1 MRIERLELTAFGPFT
16 DAALDF
22 SAGAPGGLHLVL
34 GANEAGKSSALRGLI
49 GFLYGVDQRSRDTFV
64 HRGPDL
70 RLSATLTLSDG
81 QRTYLTRRKGRGR
94 TLYAP
99 GGEELEDGF
108 LLRELG
114 GMARSD
120 FVHAFGLGHGDLR
133 SGAEVLVGSEGV
145 LSQVLF
151 AAASSLKGFCA
162 AVDGLGR
169 ETDAL
174 FSAQSRTKP
183 INKALAEHRE
193 LCAEAKR
200 LCVLPEVF
208 DALQARRARSQD
220 AREQAADRAA
230 ALAAQRQGLDRMRQ
244 ALGHVRKRAE
254 LLEDLARLGPS
265 PLLPPDFRQRRARV
279 ESALAQA
286 RSRID
291 HAGKNLERLDIE
303 IKAIPDP
310 GQWIGSA
317 GRAKALLQGLEHYRE
332 AVRDCPAVAA
342 EARQLRAE
350 AGSLLRRLRPDL
362 PLERAEEL
370 RLTRGQQKCIHDLAQ
385 ERHGLMER
393 LAGAEREEARHEDRA
408 RRLQEELAS
417 LPPPADPALLAAALD
432 AAAEHPGLEARIL
445 EQDQALAALGAQT
458 VVDLGRLGSHWRG
471 EASAAEALPAPPEE
485 ALDRCAEEWS
495 GAARDLDQARAGEES
510 LAGKIRDNRRERA
523 LLAAGGDLPSRS
535 RLREARDRRDRGWFA
550 IRGRLDERSAPEA
563 EAEFVAL
570 FPAADRLSSA
580 FDTALRQAD
589 EAADA
594 LQAKAEAAAKAEVL
608 DSQHADLLQELATA
622 RKLREQASAALD
634 RCRAGWKDLWSAAG
648 ILPGPPREMKNWLR
662 IHAALVARCQTQRA
676 KAAEQAACR
685 ELAASLAQGL
695 GAALAGLAAPLPA
708 GLGLAAAVRHARNI
722 LERLENQAGKRRDTQ
737 RELRQEQDRSKD
749 KHAEKAEIL
758 ASLEQWGQRWAEA
771 LRPLG
776 LAPDTPPD
784 RVLDQLQDRT
794 DLVSART
801 SLAERQERVGQ
812 MEAAINGYAARA
824 RALAED
830 LLPERA
836 DAPADEL
843 AAEFS
848 LRLETAQ
855 LNAQQR
861 KDLAAQAEKE
871 RRSLD
876 QAEEEVRSLGA
887 QLEALCREARCLGA
901 DGLDAAEQA
910 ADNRRELEGKLAPVE
925 EVLLN
930 LSSGQDLDAFAAAV
944 RDCDPAE
951 LDSRIARLDAEIEE
965 LSRRVSAMSE
975 EVGSLDAEIR
985 RMDGSALAAEKAAE
999 AAQVLAGLQADAERF
1014 VLQRLA
1020 KSILAE
1026 EMERYRRTHQGPVLE
1041 QAGRIFSRLTRGSF
1055 QGVDVDYD
1063 DKGQLVLVA
1072 VRPGGSVLGR
1082 LKPQALSDGAAD
1094 QLFMALRLAF
1104 VRHHLSRNPPL
1115 PLVLDD
1121 VLVHFDDARS
1131 RAALEEFGKVARA
1144 TQVILFTHH
1153 AHLADLAREVLAPD
1167 ILFTHHLSSAPDA

>member
-16 DAALDF
+16 DAVLDF

-34 GANEAGKSSALRGLI
+34 GPNEAGKSSALRGLI
-49 GFLYGVDQRSRDTFV
+49 SFLYGIEQRSKDTFV
-64 HRGPDL
+64 HKGPDL

-81 QRTYLTRRKGRGR
+81 QRTHLTRRKGRGR
-94 TLYAP
+94 TLHAP

-133 SGAEVLVGSEGV
+133 RGAEILAGSEGV

-183 INKALAEHRE
+183 MDKALAEYRE
-193 LCAEAKR
+193 LCAEARR
-200 LCVLPEVF
+200 LCVLPETF
-208 DALQARRARSQD
+208 AALQARRAQFQD
-220 AREQAADRAA
+220 AREQAAARAA
-230 ALAAQRQGLDRMRQ
+230 ALAAERQGLDRMRQ
-244 ALGHVRKRAE
+244 ALGHVRRRAE

-265 PLLPPDFRQRRARV
+265 PLLSPDFRQRRIAA

-291 HAGKNLERLDIE
+291 HARKNLERLDIE
-303 IKAIPDP
+303 IAAIPDS
-310 GQWIGSA
+310 GQWTGSA
-317 GRAKALLQGLEHYRE
+317 GRIKALLQGLEHYRE
-332 AVRDCPAVAA
+332 AVRDCPVVAA
-342 EARQLRAE
+342 EAQQFRTEAE
-350 AGSLLRRLRPDL
+350 SLLRRLRPDL
-362 PLERAEEL
+362 PLERVEEL
-370 RLTRGQQKCIHDLAQ
+370 RLTRGQQKNIRGLAQ
-385 ERHGLMER
+385 ERHGLDER
-393 LAGAEREEARHEDRA
+393 LAGAEREEAKLEDQV
-408 RRLQEELAS
+408 RRLREELDS

-432 AAAEHPGLEARIL
+432 AAAEHPGLEARTL

-458 VVDLGRLGSHWRG
+458 AVDLGRLGSHWRG
-471 EASAAEALPAPPEE
+471 DLAAAEALPVPPEE
-485 ALDRCAEEWS
+485 ALDRFAEEWS
-495 GAARDLDQARAGEES
+495 RTARDLDQAGSAEED
-510 LAGKIRDNRRERA
+510 LAGKIRGNRQERT
-523 LLAAGGDLPSRS
+523 LLATGGDLPSRS
-535 RLREARDRRDRGWFA
+535 RVQEARDLRDRGWAA
-550 IRGRLDERSAPEA
+550 IRGRLDQRPDPEA
-563 EAEFVAL
+563 EAEFMASY
-570 FPAADRLSSA
+570 PDADRLSAA
-580 FDTALRQAD
+580 FEAALRQAD

-594 LQAKAEAAAKAEVL
+594 LQAKAGAAAKAEVL
-608 DSQHADLLQELATA
+608 DSQHAGLLQESDAA
-622 RKLREQASAALD
+622 RTLREQAAAALD
-634 RCRAGWKDLWSAAG
+634 RCQAGWRDLWSAAG
-648 ILPGPPREMKNWLR
+648 VLPGPPREMKNWLR
-662 IHAALVARCQTQRA
+662 IHAALVARCQTRRA
-676 KAAEQAACR
+676 KAAELAAGR
-685 ELAASLAQGL
+685 ELAAGLARNL
-695 GAALAGLAAPLPA
+695 AAALAGLDAPLPA
-708 GLGLAAAVRHARNI
+708 GLGLAASVRHARNI
-722 LERLENQAGKRRDTQ
+722 LERLEGQAGKRRDTQ
-737 RELRQEQDRSKD
+737 RELLQVQDRSRD
-749 KHAEKAEIL
+749 KRAEKAAIL
-758 ASLEQWGQRWAEA
+758 ASLEHWGQRWAEA

-784 RVLDQLQDRT
+784 RVLDQLQDLD
-794 DLVSART
+794 DLLSAHT
-801 SLAERQERVGQ
+801 SLAERQDRVGQ

-824 RALAED
+824 RTLAGG

-848 LRLETAQ
+848 VRLDTAQ

-861 KDLAAQAEKE
+861 RDLAAQAEQE
-871 RRSLD
+871 RRSLE
-876 QAEEEVRSLGA
+876 QAEDQVRSLDA
-887 QLEALCREARCLGA
+887 QSQALCREARCSGA
-901 DGLDAAEQA
+901 DGLDAAERA
-910 ADNRRELEGKLAPVE
+910 ADERRELESKLAPVE
-925 EVLLN
+925 EILLN
-930 LSSGQDLDAFAAAV
+930 LSSGQDLEDFAATV
-944 RDCDPAE
+944 RACDPVE
-951 LDSRIARLDAEIEE
+951 LDSRIARLDAEIGE
-965 LSRRVSAMSE
+965 LSLRVSAVSE

-1020 KSILAE
+1020 VSILKE

-1063 DKGQLVLVA
+1063 DKGQPVLVA

-1082 LKPQALSDGAAD
+1082 LKPEALSDGAAD

-1104 VRHHLSRNPPL
+1104 VRHHLTRNPPL

-1144 TQVILFTHH
+1144 TQVVFFTHH
-1153 AHLADLAREVLAPD
+1153 RHLADLAQEVLPRD
-1167 ILFTHHLSSAPDA
+1167 ILFTHHLSPSPAP